1 MHTKTKRG
9 ELMATGN
16 VNNKSQMK
24 NIRFPHDLI
33 QEMEMLKRDDESTA
47 GFIVTAVRGEI
58 ARRQLGDVGYDAL
71 ASAVR
76 TLASIADTSDKA
88 AKELEEISREARQK
102 IEQLHARPKR

>member
-1 MHTKTKRG
+1 
-9 ELMATGN
+9 MATPN
-16 VNNKSQMK
+16 KNTKSQLTTV
-24 NIRFPHDLI
+24 RVPHDVF
-33 QEMEMLKRDDESTA
+33 EGMESVKQDGESNA
-47 GFIVTAVRGEI
+47 GFIVAAMRGEI

-88 AKELEEISREARQK
+88 AKDLEEISREARQK